1 MLTDALIVSLSRNF
15 WDDVWRSRHQVMSRL
30 ARTNTVLFASR
41 PLQTDEVM
49 PWSRSKSRLRRPG
62 THRVT
67 DNLYAY
73 VPPGYL
79 PTVHSLAG
87 VERALEQQRRAK
99 LRRVADRWR
108 GRPSVLYLWH
118 PSFEPYIDLFP
129 ESVVCYHLFDDL
141 AMYGSERDGGVEAAL
156 QRIFARADLVF
167 VASQELV
174 ERYAAFGNV
183 HWVPNGVDYAAFAR
197 FADAPPPVPP
207 DLAAIQ
213 GPRLGYVG
221 TLRAQIDLDALIAIA
236 GARPD
241 WALVLIGDVSRG
253 TSETEAFLRFRN
265 LKNVHLLGP
274 KKTDDVAAYLQHLD
288 VGLLPYRL
296 DGAARYCYPLKMHEY
311 LAAGLPVVSSPLPAV
326 QPFGSV
332 IQTADTPADWVEGIR
347 RSLEA
352 VDPLQVQER
361 RTVASRNSWDE
372 RVKVISTLIA
382 DTLSRPRGTS
392 GAADRQRQ
400 RKDAKAS

>member
-1 MLTDALIVSLSRNF
+1 MLSDALIVSLSRNF

-41 PLQTDEVM
+41 PLQTDEVL

-79 PTVHSLAG
+79 PTVHSLSG
-87 VERALEQQRRAK
+87 VERALEQRRRAR
-99 LRRVADRWR
+99 LRRVADRWS

-129 ESVVCYHLFDDL
+129 ESIVCYHLFDDL

-167 VASQELV
+167 VASEELV
-174 ERYAAFGNV
+174 ERYSAFGNV
-183 HWVPNGVDYAAFAR
+183 HWVPNGVDYDAFAR
-197 FADAPPPVPP
+197 LADDPPPIPA
-207 DLAAIQ
+207 DLAAIPE
-213 GPRLGYVG
+213 PRLGYAG
-221 TLRAQIDLDALIAIA
+221 TLRAQIDIDALIAIA
-236 GARPD
+236 SARPD
-241 WALVLIGDVSRG
+241 WAIVLIGDVSRG
-253 TSETEAFLRFRN
+253 TTDSETFRRLQN

-274 KKTDDVAAYLQHLD
+274 KQTDEVAVYLHHLD

-311 LAAGLPVVSSPLPAV
+311 LAAGLPVISSSLPAV
-326 QPFGSV
+326 RPFTSV
-332 IQTADTPADWVEGIR
+332 IQIADTPGAWIDQISRSLDTVTPLRVEER
-347 RSLEA
+347 RS
-352 VDPLQVQER
+352 
-361 RTVASRNSWDE
+361 VARRNSWDE
-372 RVKVISTLIA
+372 RVRVISTLIEQKV
-382 DTLSRPRGTS
+382 SQPRGTA
-392 GAADRQRQ
+392 GAADRKRH